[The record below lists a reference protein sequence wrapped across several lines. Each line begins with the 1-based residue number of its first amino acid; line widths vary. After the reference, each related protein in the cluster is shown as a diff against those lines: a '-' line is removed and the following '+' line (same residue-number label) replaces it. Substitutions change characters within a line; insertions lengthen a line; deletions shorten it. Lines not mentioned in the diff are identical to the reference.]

1 MGKKRKQEECLDQPS
16 NADQTV
22 VQTESKR
29 SDKELILEKF
39 REISH
44 FRVDIIHLWDIFYRV
59 NFWSKTRIT
68 NSFFVKVSED
78 SVTDLTKG
86 QIA

>member
-1 MGKKRKQEECLDQPS
+1 MGKKKKQVECPNQPS
-16 NADQTV
+16 NADQAI
-22 VQTESKR
+22 VQKELTKT
-29 SDKELILEKF
+29 DKERILENFK
-39 REISH
+39 EVQH